1 MSTGKT
7 EVSEFFTMWA
17 IYNKVLTNNYFHHN
31 EIYQAVSILL
41 AERFEKQP
49 FTLLDLGCGD
59 AHFLTHALQGKVI
72 KLYRGFDLSDPAL
85 ILAAKNIGTLNCKSE
100 LINIDFMTG
109 MRQTNTK
116 FDIIFTSFALHHLT
130 LKEKTEFFRLAN
142 NILTDNGL
150 LLVIDLMRE
159 PNETLPMYLDNF
171 CQMIRNTWLKL
182 NEHELTACIQHVRNS
197 DLPETKAILSSLA
210 ESMHFSPAVNLYH
223 SHKLQ
228 FLLFNKKDTISKE
241 TSVCL

>member
-31 EIYQAVSILL
+31 EIYQAVSTLL

-116 FDIIFTSFALHHLT
+116 FDIILTSFALHHLT

>member
-31 EIYQAVSILL
+31 EIYQAVSTLL

-49 FTLLDLGCGD
+49 FTLLDLGFGD

>member
-31 EIYQAVSILL
+31 EIYQAVSTLL

-197 DLPETKAILSSLA
+197 DLPETKAILSGLA

>member
-31 EIYQAVSILL
+31 EIYQAVSTLL

>member
-31 EIYQAVSILL
+31 EIYQAVSTLL

-142 NILTDNGL
+142 NIITDNGL

-159 PNETLPMYLDNF
+159 PKETLPMYLDNF